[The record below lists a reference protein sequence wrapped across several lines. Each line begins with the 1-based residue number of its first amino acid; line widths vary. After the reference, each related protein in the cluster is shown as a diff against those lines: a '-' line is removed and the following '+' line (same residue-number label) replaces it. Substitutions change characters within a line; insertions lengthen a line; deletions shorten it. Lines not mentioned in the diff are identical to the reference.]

1 MFTKDRRKAIQEL
14 LIENRQINV
23 SRLSTQFGV
32 SEVTIR
38 KDLEYL
44 ESIGFLIRTH
54 GGAVLKDAASPT
66 GFSINTGSRYAENIS
81 KIAAS
86 LVNDGD
92 VIYLGSDVF
101 GTSIAPLLS
110 EKHQLTV
117 VTNNM
122 LAAVILADYP
132 HIQTIIP
139 GGILTKEDSCSYT
152 SGNDVTAYLSKL
164 VYDKTIIGVDVI
176 NKTRGFLMRNSDRC
190 AIYKTVLSNTS
201 QKIICVNEDAFDK
214 NALFQLAPLD
224 QVDLVVSSGNLP
236 EEYIEYF
243 INNSI
248 RVYSSYDLESIH

>member
-54 GGAVLKDAASPT
+54 GGAVLKDAALPT

-101 GTSIAPLLS
+101 GTS
-110 EKHQLTV
+110 
-117 VTNNM
+117 
-122 LAAVILADYP
+122 
-132 HIQTIIP
+132 
-139 GGILTKEDSCSYT
+139 T
-152 SGNDVTAYLSKL
+152 S
-164 VYDKTIIGVDVI
+164 
-176 NKTRGFLMRNSDRC
+176 
-190 AIYKTVLSNTS
+190 
-201 QKIICVNEDAFDK
+201 
-214 NALFQLAPLD
+214 
-224 QVDLVVSSGNLP
+224 
-236 EEYIEYF
+236 
-243 INNSI
+243 
-248 RVYSSYDLESIH
+248 